1 MKLNFKVEGQHIIC
15 LNRECL
21 AAEAVNFVWAAFI
34 FGEDWTGLNKTA
46 YFENISTGVNIAQV
60 LSASG
65 ECQVPCEVL
74 SQPGQLSVT
83 VRGIAG
89 ASGEAD
95 YVRATVARMQPLEI
109 KRTGNSE
116 ADNTGTVTPSL
127 VEQVTA
133 AAAIASETAEE
144 LSRSAQNGE
153 FDGKSIEYDWFEAE
167 DGSLSVLG
175 VRQEGEASY
184 SKANLRG
191 PMGFVI
197 KGIYDTL
204 SMLEEAHPNGK
215 DGDAYAVGSSEENE
229 IYIWTGSGW
238 KSIGGLWNSITG
250 ANITAMNGWTLQQ
263 GDNTPKEV
271 EGYYVISGSFLFA
284 WGRCTQNSIEKVN
297 SSVVINLPEALG
309 NITWATGQ
317 VSTAAAGVQGEPYI
331 ITAPASGT
339 SAGSK
344 VWITK
349 SKATPL
355 GAFTPP
361 NIYSV
366 ESFWFAAVTD
376 AGAPETLLLSAGD
389 VSGGYTAGAN
399 IDITNGVISVLTTDT
414 AAQDGTRPITAGG
427 VYTIV
432 GNIESLLETI

>member
-1 MKLNFKVEGQHIIC
+1 MKII
-15 LNRECL
+15 N
-21 AAEAVNFVWAAFI
+21 V
-34 FGEDWTGLNKTA
+34 
-46 YFENISTGVNIAQV
+46 Y
-60 LSASG
+60 
-65 ECQVPCEVL
+65 
-74 SQPGQLSVT
+74 
-83 VRGIAG
+83 VRGTEMYPSDNHAGYARDHQSVQLNIYLAEEWISHQYTYSLLIKPQDDKSVISSSLSPQDNILTFALPQAVTKCGDLFVQLRAEKDGEIMHSAMMFLYIAPSLNDG
-89 ASGEAD
+89 PEVIDSYNGLLDGVAYEAD
-95 YVRATVARMQPLEI
+95 MALQDAQEAIENVQTAINQIEPYINQKIQEQNLASEDYV
-109 KRTGNSE
+109 N
-116 ADNTGTVTPSL
+116 D
-127 VEQVTA
+127 
-133 AAAIASETAEE
+133 AIASITEQ
-144 LSRSAQNGE
+144 LSTP
-153 FDGKSIEYDWFEAE
+153 I
-167 DGSLSVLG
+167 
-175 VRQEGEASY
+175 
-184 SKANLRG
+184 
-191 PMGFVI
+191 
-197 KGIYDTL
+197 
-204 SMLEEAHPNGK
+204 
-215 DGDAYAVGSSEENE
+215 
-229 IYIWTGSGW
+229 
-238 KSIGGLWNSITG
+238 
-250 ANITAMNGWTLQQ
+250 AMNGWTLQQ

-284 WGRCTQNSIEKVN
+284 WGRCSQNSIEKVN

-355 GAFTPP
+355 GAFTPS

-376 AGAPETLLLSAGD
+376 AGTPETLLLSAGD
-389 VSGGYTAGAN
+389 VSGGYTAGEN
-399 IDITNGVISVLTTDT
+399 IEITNGVISVLTTDT